1 MATEPVYT
9 WEVDWDAEEL
19 SNFRVHWD
27 DLYNI
32 GYAGTRGAV
41 NAVRAWLDATDNV
54 NEADHVGCPVLY
66 RVASSHHKSSA
77 REGPRDD
84 GRPRHEVPL
93 RAGGQRGRL
102 ERSVLLAR
110 APVLS
115 TSIILL
121 IRGAGTCKPTR

>member
-1 MATEPVYT
+1 MSTEPVYT
-9 WEVDWDAEEL
+9 WEVDWDSEEL
-19 SNFRVHWD
+19 SNFRGHWD

-77 REGPRDD
+77 R
-84 GRPRHEVPL
+84 
-93 RAGGQRGRL
+93 GQVRWQ
-102 ERSVLLAR
+102 
-110 APVLS
+110 
-115 TSIILL
+115 
-121 IRGAGTCKPTR
+121 